1 MSDCRREIVTIDG
14 PAGVGKSTISRR
26 VASRLGF
33 TYLDTGAM
41 YRAVAW
47 YLRKHGV
54 DTGDESAIAAALGR
68 IDLELLPAGGEDD
81 DVGVVVNG
89 EDISGEIRSPDIS
102 MLASSVSALAPVRE
116 KLTALQRQAGERGN
130 IVAEGRDTGTV
141 VFPAARHKFFLD
153 ASPAARAARRAR
165 QLRERGEAVDEEKLL
180 EMTIKRDRQDSERAI
195 APLRKAADATLVDTT
210 DLSADQVLEL
220 VVAKISG

>member
-1 MSDCRREIVTIDG
+1 
-14 PAGVGKSTISRR
+14 
-26 VASRLGF
+26 
-33 TYLDTGAM
+33 
-41 YRAVAW
+41 
-47 YLRKHGV
+47 
-54 DTGDESAIAAALGR
+54 
-68 IDLELLPAGGEDD
+68 
-81 DVGVVVNG
+81 
-89 EDISGEIRSPDIS
+89 
-102 MLASSVSALAPVRE
+102 
-116 KLTALQRQAGERGN
+116 
-130 IVAEGRDTGTV
+130 V

-165 QLRERGEAVDEEKLL
+165 QLRERGEVVDEEKLL